1 MTQDEVE
8 KVIKLSS
15 AIKDAHK
22 CLYLLKNRVV
32 SSTEMYNGECMRTG
46 LWMRDNIAVSIP
58 AVEKHINKLQS
69 ELDAL

>member
-22 CLYLLKNRVV
+22 CLYPLKNRVA
-32 SSTEMYNGECMRTG
+32 SSTEMYNGECMRIG
-46 LWMRDNIAVSIP
+46 MCNFCEEA
-58 AVEKHINKLQS
+58 
-69 ELDAL
+69 

>member
-22 CLYLLKNRVV
+22 CLYLLKNRVAML
-32 SSTEMYNGECMRTG
+32 SPIFDGYSGQCIGMCNFCEE
-46 LWMRDNIAVSIP
+46 A
-58 AVEKHINKLQS
+58 
-69 ELDAL
+69 